1 MTALNGYIIE
11 RKEYPKKLFNQPH
24 FMPRYKLTIEFDGTD
39 FSGWQ
44 IQPDAR
50 TVEGELERVFSK
62 ILQQPVDLIGQ
73 GRTDAGV
80 HARNQIAHVDL
91 SYSLEELQ
99 SFLTGVNGLV
109 GREVYIRSVER
120 VADDFHC
127 RFDALYREYSYT
139 MLKRP
144 SPLQRRHA
152 WTLQGDYDTQLFY
165 AVAALLEG
173 EFDFAGFSKYNVENY
188 TTLCTI
194 LKSEVL
200 ESDDKIVYVI
210 RANRF
215 LRNMV
220 RRIVGTMFKVAEGKL
235 SLQDFENILRNP
247 AAQIHT
253 FTAPAQG
260 LVLEKVFY

>member
-1 MTALNGYIIE
+1 
-11 RKEYPKKLFNQPH
+11 
-24 FMPRYKLTIEFDGTD
+24 MPRYKLTIEFDGTD

-50 TVEGELERVFSK
+50 TIEGELERVFSK
-62 ILQQPVDLIGQ
+62 VLQQPVDLIGQ

-91 SYSLEELQ
+91 PHTLEELQ
-99 SFLTGVNGLV
+99 SFLVGVNGLV
-109 GREVYIRSVER
+109 GREIHISDIEQVE
-120 VADDFHC
+120 DDFHC

-139 MLKRP
+139 MLKKP
-144 SPLQRRHA
+144 SPLQRRYA
-152 WTLQGDYDTQLFY
+152 WELQGEYDMQLFY
-165 AVAALLEG
+165 AAAALLQG

-188 TTLCTI
+188 TTLCTV
-194 LKSEVL
+194 LKSEIL
-200 ESDDKIVYVI
+200 EIDEKIIYVI

-235 SLQDFENILRNP
+235 NLKEFEEILNNP
-247 AAQIHT
+247 GAKIHT

-260 LVLEKVFY
+260 LILERVFY